1 MKKLF
6 RIQERTGQEPAHPKK
21 ACVRKQAS
29 ASAIKK
35 LAFILPLLVVV
46 LLSHAQDT
54 SRSRRLPIIDV
65 HMHAMKVN
73 PAFAADMCPWFLKD
87 MPGGDPNQPAPSFLN
102 ISCADPLKAAKT
114 DKEMQD
120 AVIGTM
126 KRLNMTGIA
135 YGDPAII
142 RNWQKAFPGRII
154 PGIGVSNPKQMSVA
168 AFRDS
173 LASGFYKVMGE
184 VAPQYEGLSPSD
196 TSLDA
201 YFAIAEQ
208 LNIPVGIH
216 MGTGGNGMA
225 NITSP
230 KYRASLGNPFL
241 LEDMLARHPKLKIWV
256 MHAGYPMADEMIA
269 LMGANAYVYVDL
281 AGFIWSYPL
290 EEIHDYIRRLVQ
302 AGFGKRILYGTD
314 LLVWPKLIETS
325 IGVIENANYLSF
337 EQKRDILFNN
347 AVRFFRLDESKFK

>member
-1 MKKLF
+1 MQSEKLHTLLF
-6 RIQERTGQEPAHPKK
+6 HLLCLHVFMLVTA
-21 ACVRKQAS
+21 
-29 ASAIKK
+29 
-35 LAFILPLLVVV
+35 LAGY
-46 LLSHAQDT
+46 SQDT
-54 SRSRRLPIIDV
+54 SRSKPLPIIDV
-65 HMHAMKVN
+65 HVHAMKVN

-87 MPGGDPNQPAPSFLN
+87 MPGADPAQPAPRFIN
-102 ISCADPLKAAKT
+102 TDCARPLKAAKT
-114 DKEMQD
+114 DQEMQD
-120 AVIGTM
+120 KVIETM
-126 KRLNMTGIA
+126 KRLNMTVIA
-135 YGDPAII
+135 YGDADIL
-142 RNWQKAFPGRII
+142 RNWQRAAPGRVI
-154 PGIGVSNPKQMSVA
+154 PGIGVSSPGQMSVK
-168 AFRDS
+168 AFSDS
-173 LASGFYKVMGE
+173 LSSGFYKVMGE
-184 VAPQYEGLSPSD
+184 VAPQYQGLSPSD
-196 TSLDA
+196 TSLDN
-201 YFAIAEQ
+201 YFAVAEK

-241 LEDMLARHPKLKIWV
+241 LEELLARHPKLKIWV
-256 MHAGYPMADEMIA
+256 MHAGYPMIDEMIA

-290 EEIHDYIRRLVQ
+290 EEIHAYIKRLVQ

-314 LLVWPKLIETS
+314 LLVWPELLETS

>member
-1 MKKLF
+1 MKKSVLL
-6 RIQERTGQEPAHPKK
+6 
-21 ACVRKQAS
+21 
-29 ASAIKK
+29 
-35 LAFILPLLVVV
+35 LAWLLVSG
-46 LLSHAQDT
+46 LAISQPI
-54 SRSRRLPIIDV
+54 SQPLPIIDV
-65 HMHAMKVN
+65 HVHAMKVN
-73 PAFAADMCPWFLKD
+73 PAFGGDMCPWFLKD
-87 MPGGDPNQPAPSFLN
+87 MPGSDPNQPPPKFIN
-102 ISCADPLKAAKT
+102 TDCASPLKAAKT
-114 DKEMQD
+114 DQEMQD
-120 AVIGTM
+120 AIIATM
-126 KRLNMTGIA
+126 KRLNMTIIA
-135 YGDPAII
+135 YGDPTII
-142 RNWQKAFPGRII
+142 RKWQKAAPGRVI
-154 PGIGVSNPKQMSVA
+154 PGIGVSNPKDITPK
-168 AFRDS
+168 AFQDS
-173 LASGFYKVMGE
+173 LSSGFYKVMGE
-184 VAPQYEGLSPSD
+184 VAPQYQGLSPSD
-196 TSLDA
+196 PSLDE
-201 YFAIAEQ
+201 YFAIAEK

-241 LEDMLARHPKLKIWV
+241 LEDMLAKHPKLKVWV
-256 MHAGYPMADEMIA
+256 MHAGYPMIDEMIA

-290 EEIHDYIRRLVQ
+290 EEINDYLRRLVQ